1 MKQIKNSR
9 RELLVGAAG
18 LGFVS
23 LTGAASAQSEEGSD
37 GSGETCDG
45 APKMSRTSI
54 TTPQGRITNEKAAT
68 VEANFRVDPIV
79 PEDCP
84 VNIDLQYSFSQS
96 GFQFGGGS
104 GWEQSATD
112 IVATTFSNLQS
123 GEIRSIDAQI
133 YTNGAEPGDQIT
145 IVADYEIWYE
155 GNREESVQQSGI
167 RKTVDVE
174 AVNEPENSSKNES
187 ESSLADQTPG
197 FGVTGSLVA
206 LSGVGYGIKR
216 LTNKDGNEP

>member
-1 MKQIKNSR
+1 MKRTETSR
-9 RELLVGAAG
+9 RKLLVGATTG
-18 LGFVS
+18 LAVVS
-23 LTGAASAQSEEGSD
+23 LTGTASAQSEEE
-37 GSGETCDG
+37 SGETCDG

-54 TTPQGRITNEKAAT
+54 TTPQGRITNEKPAT

-112 IVATTFSNLQS
+112 IVATTFSELQS

-174 AVNEPENSSKNES
+174 AVNEPEDSSKNES
-187 ESSLADQTPG
+187 ESSLTDQTPG
-197 FGVTGSLVA
+197 FGITGSLAA

-216 LTNKDGNEP
+216 LTNKDGDKV